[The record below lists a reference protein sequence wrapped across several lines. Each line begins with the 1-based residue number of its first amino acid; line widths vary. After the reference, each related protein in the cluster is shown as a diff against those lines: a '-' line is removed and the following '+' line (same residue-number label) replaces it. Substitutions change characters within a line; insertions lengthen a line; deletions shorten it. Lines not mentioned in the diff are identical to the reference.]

1 MKELKM
7 SGKACGYRMNI
18 ECWTEP
24 QLISTGGRVE
34 SPAIRQVKDL
44 TDYEYSTGTASMAM

>member
-1 MKELKM
+1 M